1 MKEVIL
7 SHDSEATIYLV
18 PDKVADNLDK
28 YCWDFA
34 ANWVWHGP
42 ENAKFLHEIGNGQIG
57 AIFDSL
63 DFIDY
68 LNKWAFPD
76 QQSKLVKGL
85 DCYDYEIPEEYISYP
100 KYNFSLKIIPI

>member
-42 ENAKFLHEIGNGQIG
+42 ENAKFLHEIGNG
-57 AIFDSL
+57 
-63 DFIDY
+63 
-68 LNKWAFPD
+68 
-76 QQSKLVKGL
+76 
-85 DCYDYEIPEEYISYP
+85 
-100 KYNFSLKIIPI
+100 

>member
-7 SHDSEATIYLV
+7 SHDSELLVYLV
-18 PDKVADNLDK
+18 PDEVARELER

-42 ENAKFLHEIGNGQIG
+42 ENAKFLKPIGNGQLG
-57 AIFDSL
+57 AIFGAP

-68 LNKWAFPD
+68 LNRWVFPA
-76 QQSKLVKGL
+76 QSSKLVKELG
-85 DCYDYEIPEEYISYP
+85 CYEVPAEYQEHPY
-100 KYNFSLKIIPI
+100 

>member
-7 SHDSEATIYLV
+7 SHDSELKIYLI
-18 PDKVADNLDK
+18 PDAVADDLDR

-42 ENAKFLHEIGNGQIG
+42 ENKKFLKDFGHGQLG
-57 AIFDSL
+57 AVFGAP

-68 LNKWAFPD
+68 LNRWAFPE
-76 QQSKLVKGL
+76 QPSSLVKEL
-85 DCYDYEIPEEYISYP
+85 DCYEVPEAYKDYPY
-100 KYNFSLKIIPI
+100 YNF